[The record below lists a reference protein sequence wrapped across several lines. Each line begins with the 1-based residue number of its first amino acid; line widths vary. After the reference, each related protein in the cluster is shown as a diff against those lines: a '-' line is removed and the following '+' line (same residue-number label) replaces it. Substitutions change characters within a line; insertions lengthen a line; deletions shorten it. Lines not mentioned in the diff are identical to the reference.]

1 MTVDVVDLLTGTATA
16 AGTDYTFATPTQV
29 TFAAGAADG
38 ATETVTLTIIND
50 ALTEAAEDIDLLE
63 QLQNISGPATILGTN
78 EDHTVTI
85 NDDES
90 GATVQMA
97 AASSAVDED
106 VAGGTLDVTVQ
117 LNVPGAGTLGSRM

>member
-38 ATETVTLTIIND
+38 ATETVTITIIND
-50 ALTEAAEDIDLLE
+50 ALTEAAEDIDL